1 MEAVKNLEVGSEIEV
16 WSTGRGAVNEVW
28 SVMIEVWS
36 KLSVVNRKGHGH

>member
-1 MEAVKNLEVGSEIEV
+1 VVNRKGRKGQEEGAQQAV
-16 WSTGRGAVNEVW
+16 EVW